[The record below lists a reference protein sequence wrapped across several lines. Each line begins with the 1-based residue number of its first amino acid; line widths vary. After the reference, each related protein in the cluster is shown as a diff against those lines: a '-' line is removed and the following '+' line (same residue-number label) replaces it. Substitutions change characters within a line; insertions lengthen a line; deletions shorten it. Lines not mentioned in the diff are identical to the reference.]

1 MELKFIAIAL
11 VILNILI
18 YLSLIMRI
26 KKRGGKGIPKTKKLK
41 LKKVEPVIAPPKSK
55 VTWDEPIMDED
66 IDLYWEEAE
75 REEKKIEKKEEEKIE
90 EAIENDEERRVKLLW
105 ESYMKKLDKFIEKL
119 EKGGP
124 KKYFEYYKE
133 YENLDKFYS
142 RFVFN
147 FGLYLDEM
155 EKNKASGRLG
165 YCSTLLKEMLSEV

>member
-11 VILNILI
+11 AILNILI

-41 LKKVEPVIAPPKSK
+41 LKKLEPVIAPPKSK
-55 VTWDEPIMDED
+55 VTWDESITDD

-75 REEKKIEKKEEEKIE
+75 KEEKEIEEKEEKEIE
-90 EAIENDEERRVKLLW
+90 ETIENDEERRVKLLW

-119 EKGGP
+119 EKGSPG
-124 KKYFEYYKE
+124 KYFEYYKE

-155 EKNKASGRLG
+155 EKNRASGRLG
-165 YCSTLLKEMLSEV
+165 YCSTLLKEMLGEV

>member
-11 VILNILI
+11 AILNILI

-41 LKKVEPVIAPPKSK
+41 LKKLEPVIAPPKSK
-55 VTWDEPIMDED
+55 VTWDESITDD

-75 REEKKIEKKEEEKIE
+75 KEEKEEKEIE
-90 EAIENDEERRVKLLW
+90 ETIENDEERRVKLLW

-155 EKNKASGRLG
+155 EKNRASGRLG
-165 YCSTLLKEMLSEV
+165 YCSTLLKEMLGEV

>member
-11 VILNILI
+11 AILNILI

-41 LKKVEPVIAPPKSK
+41 LKKLEPVIAPPKSK
-55 VTWDEPIMDED
+55 VTWDESITDD

-75 REEKKIEKKEEEKIE
+75 KEEKEKEEKEEKEIE
-90 EAIENDEERRVKLLW
+90 ETIENDEERRVKLLW

-119 EKGGP
+119 EKGSPG
-124 KKYFEYYKE
+124 KYFEYYKE

-155 EKNKASGRLG
+155 EKNRASGRLG
-165 YCSTLLKEMLSEV
+165 YCSTLLKEMLGEV

>member
-1 MELKFIAIAL
+1 
-11 VILNILI
+11 
-18 YLSLIMRI
+18 MRI

-41 LKKVEPVIAPPKSK
+41 LKKLEPVIAPPKSK
-55 VTWDEPIMDED
+55 VTWDESITDD

-75 REEKKIEKKEEEKIE
+75 KEEKEIEEKEEEKIE
-90 EAIENDEERRVKLLW
+90 ETIENDEERRVKLLW

-155 EKNKASGRLG
+155 EKNRASGRLG
-165 YCSTLLKEMLSEV
+165 YCSTLLKEMLGEV

>member
-11 VILNILI
+11 AILNILI

-41 LKKVEPVIAPPKSK
+41 LKKLEPVIAPPKSK
-55 VTWDEPIMDED
+55 VTWDESITDD

-75 REEKKIEKKEEEKIE
+75 KEEKEIEEKEEKEIE
-90 EAIENDEERRVKLLW
+90 ETIENDEERRVKLLW
-105 ESYMKKLDKFIEKL
+105 EGYMKKLDKFIEKL
-119 EKGGP
+119 EKGSPG
-124 KKYFEYYKE
+124 KYFEYYKE

-155 EKNKASGRLG
+155 EKNRASGRLG
-165 YCSTLLKEMLSEV
+165 YCSTLLKEMLGEV

>member
-11 VILNILI
+11 AILNILI

-26 KKRGGKGIPKTKKLK
+26 KKRRGKGIPKTKKLK
-41 LKKVEPVIAPPKSK
+41 LKKLEPVIAPPKSK
-55 VTWDEPIMDED
+55 VTWDESITDD

-75 REEKKIEKKEEEKIE
+75 KEEKEIEEKEEKEIE
-90 EAIENDEERRVKLLW
+90 ETIENDEERRVKLLW

-155 EKNKASGRLG
+155 EKNRASGRLG
-165 YCSTLLKEMLSEV
+165 YCSTLLKEMLGEV

>member
-11 VILNILI
+11 AILNILI

-41 LKKVEPVIAPPKSK
+41 LKKLEPVIAPPKSK
-55 VTWDEPIMDED
+55 VTWDESITDD

-75 REEKKIEKKEEEKIE
+75 KEEKEIE
-90 EAIENDEERRVKLLW
+90 ETIENDEERRVKLLW

-119 EKGGP
+119 EKGSPG
-124 KKYFEYYKE
+124 KYFEYYKE

-155 EKNKASGRLG
+155 EKNRASGRLG
-165 YCSTLLKEMLSEV
+165 YCSTLLKEMLGEV

>member
-11 VILNILI
+11 AILNILI

-41 LKKVEPVIAPPKSK
+41 LKKLEPVIAPPKSK
-55 VTWDEPIMDED
+55 VTWDESITDD

-75 REEKKIEKKEEEKIE
+75 KEEKEIEKKEEKEIE
-90 EAIENDEERRVKLLW
+90 ETIENDEERRVKLLW

-119 EKGGP
+119 EKGSPG
-124 KKYFEYYKE
+124 KYFEYYKE

-155 EKNKASGRLG
+155 EKNRASGRLG
-165 YCSTLLKEMLSEV
+165 YCSTLLKEMLGEV